1 MTLQS
6 RSGPLG
12 LSFRRLSTDTVVG
25 LMPISSLLSRGLLT
39 CISSLL
45 YARRW
50 AQCLAPI
57 VVQSTCVQQTD
68 AFLQTLQALGAL
80 AGYSSLPRASEG
92 MRTAHMACLWSPTGL
107 IRSDSIK
114 DNSSLDVA
122 SKEPSQILHLG
133 EET

>member
-6 RSGPLG
+6 RSGPLD

-25 LMPISSLLSRGLLT
+25 LMPISSLLSSGLLT

-45 YARRW
+45 HALWWAR
-50 AQCLAPI
+50 CLALV